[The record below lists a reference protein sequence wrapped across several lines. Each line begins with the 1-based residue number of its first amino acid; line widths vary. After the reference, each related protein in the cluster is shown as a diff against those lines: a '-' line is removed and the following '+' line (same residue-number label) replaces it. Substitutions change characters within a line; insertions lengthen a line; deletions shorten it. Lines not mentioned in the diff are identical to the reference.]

1 MLDYKLD
8 FNGIMPVV
16 VQDYS
21 TGEVLTLGYMNK
33 EAYQKSIE
41 TGLMH
46 YYSRNKQRI
55 RMKGETSGN
64 IQKIIDVMVD
74 CDNDSLLFRVDQRGS
89 ACHLGTRSCFR
100 KIGTTEPVGNIDYSM
115 EVLLDLEELVNM
127 TRDHPRDNSYTT
139 ELFNSGEENIR
150 KKVGEEAVETVLAQG
165 KDRIIYETADLM
177 YHLTVYLAYEGIK
190 FSDIMNE
197 LSRRNKK

>member
-1 MLDYKLD
+1 MSEYNFD
-8 FNGIMPVV
+8 FDGILPVI

-21 TGEVLTLGYMNK
+21 NREVLTLGYMNR
-33 EAYQKSIE
+33 EAYEKSME

-46 YYSRNKQRI
+46 YYSRSKQRI
-55 RMKGETSGN
+55 RMKGEASGN
-64 IQKIIDVMVD
+64 TQKIREVMVD
-74 CDNDSLLFRVDQRGS
+74 CDGDSLLFLVDQKGS

-100 KIGTTEPVGNIDYSM
+100 KIGTPAPVGNIDYSM
-115 EVLLDLEELVNM
+115 EVLLELEELVNR
-127 TRDHPRDNSYTT
+127 TKYTPRNNSYTT

-150 KKVGEEAVETVLAQG
+150 KKVGEEAVETVLAEG
-165 KDRIIYETADLM
+165 RERIIYETADLI

-190 FSDIMNE
+190 FADIMNE

>member
-1 MLDYKLD
+1 MLDYN
-8 FNGIMPVV
+8 FNFDGIIPVV
-16 VQDYS
+16 VQDYD
-21 TGEVLTLGYMNK
+21 TKDVLTLGYMNK
-33 EAYQKSIE
+33 EAYEKSME

-46 YYSRNKQRI
+46 YYSRSKQRI

-64 IQKIIDVMVD
+64 IQKIREVMVD
-74 CDNDSLLFRVDQRGS
+74 CDGDSLLFQVEQKGS
-89 ACHLGTRSCFR
+89 ACHLGTKSCFR
-100 KIGTTEPVGNIDYSM
+100 EIGTPEPVGNIDYSM
-115 EVLLDLEELVNM
+115 EILLDLEELVNR
-127 TRDHPRDNSYTT
+127 TKNKPRNNSYTT

-165 KDRIIYETADLM
+165 RDRIIYETADLM